1 MVKIYAN
8 THGNYIVETSH
19 KNFYDEASETLMM
32 DNLKR
37 LSAWNG
43 VTEYLDNGD
52 LKWEVQPQNIIEF
65 TNLALQLIR

>member
-8 THGNYIVETSH
+8 AHGNYIVETPH
-19 KNFYDEASETLMM
+19 KDFYDEASETRMM

-43 VTEYLDNGD
+43 VSEYLDNGD
-52 LKWEVQPQNIIEF
+52 LKWEVTPSNIIEF
-65 TNLALQLIR
+65 TNLTLQLI